1 MFAIKTELNTKHQIL
16 NIKQRNMLS
25 FFKHIAA
32 RIWLT
37 AILGGLASL
46 WVLPLF
52 QTSIGLR
59 WTSLPVAVIM
69 MLAFML
75 IGWVS
80 NHWGV
85 SRVERLIREAG
96 VFERDGMATEAET
109 KFRHALAV
117 FDSCLISPVI
127 KKQKAIALTA
137 RVARFYLARAE
148 KSYESEAF
156 LISYLQSN
164 PGDEEV
170 AENWIEQLESRGGLK
185 EEHQELA
192 YLIGTAQPNNRII
205 QAALARYYLLMERTD
220 FPALQTYRRVSIDR
234 QPPPG
239 FIEHLARLFLREKRA
254 DEWALEVYL
263 KAVGEDELRPEILR
277 GIAACVR
284 WIALSE
290 RNKPLLEK
298 ADRFLEGIDAD
309 EAEKMSAGFK
319 PPLPAEDKKVVQRP
333 VVKKPS
339 FFPAVGAVLQTFYE
353 DLSALPAWALQQIRF
368 AGRWAVKSKKAR
380 RVLTG
385 LMFAG
390 LTAGVIV
397 LVISTVGHLVKT
409 ETTVTQRIEKAP
421 EQVTDP
427 FTLQVAAYLEPA
439 YAKSYVEKLKKTG
452 LDAYW
457 REAISAN
464 KKWYQVRVSHFAD
477 KKSARDFGESLK
489 ARGVIDDYYVA
500 NFMAP
505 TR

>member
-284 WIALSE
+284 WIALS
-290 RNKPLLEK
+290 
-298 ADRFLEGIDAD
+298 
-309 EAEKMSAGFK
+309 
-319 PPLPAEDKKVVQRP
+319 
-333 VVKKPS
+333 
-339 FFPAVGAVLQTFYE
+339 
-353 DLSALPAWALQQIRF
+353 
-368 AGRWAVKSKKAR
+368 
-380 RVLTG
+380 
-385 LMFAG
+385 
-390 LTAGVIV
+390 
-397 LVISTVGHLVKT
+397 
-409 ETTVTQRIEKAP
+409 
-421 EQVTDP
+421 
-427 FTLQVAAYLEPA
+427 
-439 YAKSYVEKLKKTG
+439 
-452 LDAYW
+452 
-457 REAISAN
+457 
-464 KKWYQVRVSHFAD
+464 
-477 KKSARDFGESLK
+477 
-489 ARGVIDDYYVA
+489 
-500 NFMAP
+500 
-505 TR
+505 